1 MGRRPVLPSS
11 FQFPYL
17 PIMSVLVSGSV
28 ALDSIHTSSAVHNEL
43 LGGSASYA
51 ALAAGLNTPVQLCAI
66 VGSDFPAEHRELLS
80 SHGIDLE
87 NVEVVAGGKTFR
99 WTGRYHD
106 DMNHRE
112 TLNVSI
118 DVLEH
123 FKPALNPA
131 AAAVKILLLANMSP
145 DNQLD
150 VLGQCTSRPFVIADS
165 MDLWINIARARL
177 LELLTK
183 VDLFV
188 INEDEAKLFVESSNL
203 IKAGHKLREMGPKYV
218 VVKKG
223 EHGAILFGP
232 DQLFMTCAFPLHHVA
247 DPTGAGDT
255 FAGGIAGHLAT
266 LGKAEFSF
274 SDLSA
279 AVVYGSVLA
288 SFTCEE
294 FGVKRLAELT
304 SGEAAARLAEFR
316 ACTTIS

>member
-1 MGRRPVLPSS
+1 
-11 FQFPYL
+11 
-17 PIMSVLVSGSV
+17 MSVLISGSV
-28 ALDSIHTSSAVHNEL
+28 ALDSIHTSSEIHHEL

-66 VGSDFPAEHRELLS
+66 VGSDFPAGHRALLTG
-80 SHGIDLE
+80 HGIDLD
-87 NVEVVAGGKTFR
+87 NVEVVEGGKTFR

-112 TLNVSI
+112 TLSVSI
-118 DVLEH
+118 DVLEQ
-123 FKPALNPA
+123 FNPRLNPA
-131 AAAVKILLLANMSP
+131 AAAVKVLLLANMSP

-150 VLGQCTSRPFVIADS
+150 VLKQCTGRPFVIADS
-165 MDLWINIARARL
+165 MDLWINIARDRL
-177 LELLTK
+177 IELMGK

-188 INEDEAKLFVESSNL
+188 INEDEAKLFVDTPNL
-203 IKAGHKLREMGPKYV
+203 INAGHKLQAMGPKYV

-223 EHGAILFGP
+223 EHGALLFGP
-232 DQLFMTCAFPLHHVA
+232 GQLFMTCAYPLRNVA

-255 FAGGIAGHLAT
+255 FAGGVAGHLAS
-266 LGKAEFSF
+266 LGKQEFTF

-294 FGVKRLAELT
+294 FGVKRLAALT
-304 SGEAAARLAEFR
+304 NDEAAARLAEFR

>member
-1 MGRRPVLPSS
+1 
-11 FQFPYL
+11 
-17 PIMSVLVSGSV
+17 MSVLVSGSV
-28 ALDSIHTSSAVHNEL
+28 ALDSIHTSSEIHHEL

-51 ALAAGLNTPVQLCAI
+51 ALAAGLTTSVQLCAI
-66 VGSDFPAEHRELLS
+66 VGSDFPPGHREVLT

-87 NVEVVAGGKTFR
+87 NVECVEGGKTFR

-112 TLNVSI
+112 TLAVSI

-123 FKPALNPA
+123 FNPKLNPA
-131 AAAVKILLLANMSP
+131 AAAARVLLLANMSP

-150 VLGQCTSRPFVIADS
+150 VLKQMTGKPFIIADS
-165 MDLWINIARARL
+165 MDLWINIARERL
-177 LELLTK
+177 LELMKL

-188 INEDEAKLFVESSNL
+188 INEDEAKLFVETSNL

-223 EHGAILFGP
+223 EHGALLFGP
-232 DQLFMTCAFPLHHVA
+232 DQLFMSCAYPLKAVA

-255 FAGGIAGHLAT
+255 FAGGMAGHLAS
-266 LGKAEFSF
+266 LGKTDYTFA
-274 SDLSA
+274 DLSA

-294 FGVKRLAELT
+294 FGVKRLAALT
-304 SGEAAARLAEFR
+304 SGEAASRMAEFR
-316 ACTTIS
+316 AFTTIG

>member
-1 MGRRPVLPSS
+1 
-11 FQFPYL
+11 
-17 PIMSVLVSGSV
+17 MSILVSGSV
-28 ALDSIHTSSAVHNEL
+28 ALDSIHTSTAIHHEL

-66 VGSDFPAEHRELLS
+66 VGSDFPAEHSALLRD
-80 SHGIDLE
+80 HGIDME
-87 NVEVVAGGKTFR
+87 NVEVVEGGRTFR

-112 TLNVSI
+112 TLDVSI

-123 FKPALNPA
+123 FNPKLNAA
-131 AAAVKILLLANMSP
+131 AAAVKVLLLANMSP

-150 VLGQCTSRPFVIADS
+150 VLKQCAAQPFVIADS
-165 MDLWINIARARL
+165 MDLWINIARPRL
-177 LELLTK
+177 LELMQK

-188 INEDEAKLFVESSNL
+188 INEDEAKLFVETSNL
-203 IKAGHKLREMGPKYV
+203 VKAGHKLRAMGPKYV

-223 EHGAILFGP
+223 EHGAMLFGP
-232 DQLFMTCAFPLHHVA
+232 DQLFMSCAYPLLHVA

-255 FAGGIAGHLAT
+255 FAGGVAGYLAS
-266 LGKAEFSF
+266 LGKTSFTF

-294 FGVKRLAELT
+294 FGVKRLATLT
-304 SGEAAARLAEFR
+304 SEEAAARLAEFR
-316 ACTTIS
+316 TCTTIA